1 METVILEQ
9 LRFPSRRDALAF
21 LKKLWRGEAAPC
33 PFCGKELE
41 LLRRKAKRSDCD
53 WQCRTCCRVFRAI
66 RLLDELNRQMPD

>member
-1 METVILEQ
+1 METVIRDQ
-9 LRFPSRRDALAF
+9 DRRDPRTDAPACLNE
-21 LKKLWRGEAAPC
+21 LWRGEAAPC

-66 RLLDELNRQMPD
+66 RLPDEGSRQMPD